1 MSGSPTKALF
11 LLWTYFVPAKVVSR
25 AVAAFM
31 GKPVQFILACDSCP
45 RFSPSSLFAQKPCDP
60 FLDQKFQFNPPFFS
74 SYVMST
80 EADKK
85 TNGVTAS
92 DDDSNDD
99 DEQRVKGAKCKL
111 SMKVGQSSRTFCL
124 ARLLNGVLKL
134 FLKTEIM
141 FRSQGLKISPNTLAL
156 TSRWRVSHLSTVGI
170 FMLILSAERLWR
182 NE

>member
-1 MSGSPTKALF
+1 MAVCLLLDVWVSHEAPIFCYGLILF
-11 LLWTYFVPAKVVSR
+11 PPKLCL
-25 AVAAFM
+25 M
-31 GKPVQFILACDSCP
+31 QLGKPVQFILACDSCP

-92 DDDSNDD
+92 DDDTNDD

-124 ARLLNGVLKL
+124 ARLLNGVL
-134 FLKTEIM
+134 
-141 FRSQGLKISPNTLAL
+141 
-156 TSRWRVSHLSTVGI
+156 
-170 FMLILSAERLWR
+170 
-182 NE
+182 